1 MSIILDTS
9 FLVALHN
16 KNDQYHNSAQNIG
29 QRLIVGEMGKCY
41 TSEYIFSEVMTLLRA
56 RKFPENQI
64 EKVGSALLHDPLI
77 TLLRMDFAQFQET
90 WALFKKYEGL
100 SFTDCST
107 IVVSNAFGI
116 KAIASFDTDF
126 DKGSGLKRVF

>member
-16 KNDQYHNSAQNIG
+16 KNDQYHEIAQRFSK
-29 QRLIVGEMGKCY
+29 RLIVGELGKCY
-41 TSEYIFSEVMTLLRA
+41 TSDYIFSEVMTLLRA

-64 EKVGSALLHDPLI
+64 EKAGSALLNDPLI
-77 TLLRMDFAQFQET
+77 TLLSMDSVQFQET
-90 WALFKKYEGL
+90 WELFKKYTGL

-107 IVVSNAFGI
+107 IIISEGFGI
-116 KAIASFDTDF
+116 KAVASFDSDF
-126 DKGSGLKRVF
+126 DKVSGLKRVF